1 MAKKVINIG
10 TTGNDATGD
19 SIREG
24 FKKVNENFTE
34 IYAAIGLGGGL
45 TFESLDN
52 TPGSLTGNKIY
63 TSDAAGS
70 NIVER
75 TLEGVG
81 IGIDFTSDPTKVLIS
96 NTGTELRL
104 DSTPQLGNDLDAQ
117 SFLIENL
124 GDPQKPGDAV
134 NRGYADANYIN
145 TAGDTATG
153 VIQLKD
159 GNDPRIPTLP
169 AEIINK
175 QYADTK
181 VPLVGGN
188 MTGPLFLS
196 ETPQYGDPALQA
208 ATKEYVDQNSFTTE
222 NNIFVS
228 TKGRSEAEMKAAGVT
243 QNVIG
248 RSNSY
253 AFKTVREACFYA
265 ERILKGDITLKEQ
278 GLLPAS
284 HEVYWRV
291 PGKKPGPYTINQAA
305 DGTEDLTNV
314 IANNLLTKNRTF
326 IQQEVLAWIERE
338 IADGDNTDGFS
349 TSFTFDR
356 DKCYRDVGLIIDAV
370 SFDLTYVGNSKTV
383 DAALSYWD
391 GATSRVAG
399 QQTET
404 VAALNKARD
413 IVVNYI
419 LTNTV
424 YPSITAGVN
433 PNAVALI
440 NANKEFVIDE
450 TIAYINAN
458 VAAGTGIWAGF
469 TYDEAKCSRD
479 LGIILDGIVFDIQY
493 GGNTKTRH
501 NASLYWDG
509 ATSQVAGQQA
519 QTVAASNFAKNLVT
533 DYILLNQTWTSLQTA
548 VFKTFQTTL
557 NNNGESQARFDVEEL
572 MDDLASVISNG
583 LGSLPTLVGTT
594 ANSSGIKQY
603 IDTSATVEAGA
614 AATVTSLMNI
624 VTSVITSGTGAAPA
638 KVGGQGREQNIPAP
652 EITIFVE
659 SGVYEELLPIVIPEN
674 TSLKGDEQRRTVIQP
689 VLGVRPPVRAQNLK
703 FERGDTRRYDG
714 TGTPQAA
721 RFRNHYDSQYSQ
733 ADTSTGINTQGNAS
747 VRLKN
752 LVYYPKYGMYFEW
765 QGTRYYIKNFSFDPA
780 GVSDFTRADCELF
793 TDPNLAFST
802 TLQNDIPNNTVIEL
816 KLMNQHCDMFL
827 VNNSTILRNA
837 TYRRCQG
844 FHMVLDPEG
853 QILTKSPYVQVASVF
868 AGQGGG
874 GQLVDGNAG
883 VQYGTVVDNPATGTS
898 ITLTGLTR
906 PVQLPTTFLYQGTG
920 AFEKRTYRIIGATA
934 AVDDGL
940 GNTPTTFKSTLTLAN
955 DTRIEVNARSLPTGN
970 IPQSEQIRIET
981 AGNKSMTSN
990 DYTQVNSDGYGLVAT
1005 NAGLVETVSVFT
1017 YYCDI
1022 AYWARNGGQIRS
1034 LNGSNAYGRVAL
1046 QAEGSN
1052 PNENVQS
1059 GQVFYEQLNAYQTG
1073 SPDLDGTT
1081 EVTVHNPDG
1090 SEALTGQVFL
1100 NIRNFDYLP
1109 IANSRFILTPFSTNN
1124 DGTVYEIDE
1133 VEENIEIIT
1142 GISIASTAVVTTQ
1155 DNHYYRDG
1163 SVIRLFGLDGN
1174 GMVNTDGVYY
1184 CKVTG
1189 AKTFEV
1195 YTDANLTSG
1204 LDTTTKGNPSY
1215 SGSGGQVFGGGRC
1228 KLNLGQA
1235 LAIGVGTDVPDG
1247 ARIKITIGKKLKV
1260 QNLVDTP
1267 RVLPSSAMQYA
1278 TGNQQVFRILGIDR
1292 RTAKEPGG
1300 DIDFQELL
1308 FDLVVP
1314 PDRTAGETVKV
1325 TTQISTLRATGHDF
1339 LNIGWGNFINSN
1351 YPNNVFGP
1359 PAGRPDF
1366 SSDQASEAV
1375 ELGAGR
1381 VFYASTDQDGNFRV
1395 GRFFRVNQGDGSVEL
1410 NANISLT
1417 NVDGLGFTK
1426 GTVVDEFSTD
1436 DKMQGKSDDA
1446 VPTEASIVT
1455 YLNSSI
1461 VGRHEDG
1468 TSITDITSNGA
1479 QKSTTQGGL
1488 LARDG
1493 WDSVDK
1499 PWNKMQGT
1507 LNLGNNIISNI
1518 QNGTNLTD
1526 GVNKNYTDNV
1536 FRGDFTGS
1544 IRTDVKGFTM
1554 LNDSTLDTGA
1564 IDMNGNRIKSLRE
1577 PVDGTDAV
1585 TKDYVDVRNIFGE
1598 LQGVTITGNPNNTD
1612 LVMFNGVNSTD
1623 GFGNPINGLIN
1634 VGLDTTTDTTP
1645 SSPTFGEPAFTGS
1658 DIRITRTANSIN
1670 VQLASGSV
1678 KNTDVSA
1685 AAAIAQSKLAMN
1697 AATTRANA
1705 TGITQAN
1712 LGLASFHNTQFNITN
1727 GWVELATPTSLNQS
1741 LGTPI
1746 SKLSFVTGNSI
1757 LGNPDVSN
1765 NSVQALTPA
1774 QVRGIISFDASVES
1788 YLTENVLQSNGGI
1801 TVSGGTLTGTLVTN
1815 GGTPAQTG
1823 AGLRPAT
1830 NEVGD
1835 IGSSSNR
1842 YNDIYSKTFVGTVIK
1857 EADTTTNLTVKG
1869 ANDSAVL
1876 VVSDTTVSGL
1886 PSVTSTGNLATTTTY
1901 ENSVFIGKARRLET
1915 GRTISITGGMTGS
1928 ATFDGSE
1935 NVSISVTPATQ
1946 VGDPLDGTYVR
1957 KGGISEGSAL
1967 TNTLG
1972 VRGLIPSSGVS
1983 ETAPGSGIFVNST
1996 ADNTYDI
2003 GKSETFNIL
2012 TVVGATQAS
2021 PCVITTG
2028 TAHGATN
2035 GTQITFSNVGGMT
2048 QLNGNTYYLK
2058 SLTTVTFELYNDL
2071 ALTSAVDGTTFGAFT
2086 GGGTATW
2093 SNNDANRF
2101 ATIHAVTFQGTATA
2115 ARFADLAEK
2124 YRADVDY
2131 EPGTVLMFGGETE
2144 VTLAKGKATTKVAGI
2159 VSTDPA
2165 YLMNSGLID
2174 NHVVSLALQGRVPCK
2189 VVGKIS
2195 KGDMLVVSSID
2206 GVATAASSSPK
2217 LGTIIGKS
2225 LMNYDSDEVGVIEV
2239 VVGRQ

>member
-52 TPGSLTGNKIY
+52 TPNSLTGNKIY
-63 TSDAAGS
+63 TSDASGS

-81 IGIDFTSDPTKVLIS
+81 IGVDFTSDPTKVLIS

-124 GDPQKPGDAV
+124 GAPQKPGDAV
-134 NRGYADANYIN
+134 NRGYADATYIN
-145 TAGDTATG
+145 TDGDTATG

-159 GNDPRIPTLP
+159 GSNPRIPTLD
-169 AEIINK
+169 AEIVNK

-181 VPLVGGN
+181 VPLVGGS

-196 ETPQYGDPALQA
+196 ETPQYSDPPLQA
-208 ATKEYVDQNSFTTE
+208 ATKQYVDQNSFTTE

-228 TKGRSEAEMKAAGVT
+228 TKGRTEAEMLAGGIT

-248 RSNSY
+248 RSQSY

-291 PGKKPGPYTINQAA
+291 PGRKPGPYTINQAA

-326 IQQEVLAWIERE
+326 VQQETLAWIERE
-338 IADGDNTDGFS
+338 IADGDNTDSFA
-349 TSFTFDR
+349 TSFTFNR
-356 DKCYRDVGLIIDAV
+356 DKCYRDIGLIIDAV

-383 DAALSYWD
+383 DAAKSYWD

-399 QQTET
+399 QQSET
-404 VAALNKARD
+404 VAAINFARD
-413 IVVNYI
+413 LVLNYI
-419 LTNTV
+419 LTNTA
-424 YPSITAGVN
+424 YPSLSVGLN
-433 PNAVALI
+433 PYAVALI

-450 TIAYINAN
+450 TIAYINAQIATN
-458 VAAGTGIWAGF
+458 AGIWAGF
-469 TYDEAKCSRD
+469 TYDEAKCARD

-501 NASLYWDG
+501 NAALYWDG
-509 ATSQVAGQQA
+509 ATSQVAGQQQ
-519 QTVAASNFAKNLVT
+519 QTIAASNFAKNLVT
-533 DYILLNQTWTSLQTA
+533 DYILLNQDWTSLQTA
-548 VFKTFQTTL
+548 VFKTFQTKTA
-557 NNNGESQARFDVEEL
+557 NNGESQARFDVETL
-572 MDDLASVISNG
+572 MDDLADVIVNG
-583 LGSLPTLVGTT
+583 LGNLPSLVGTRLNT
-594 ANSSGIKQY
+594 SGVVQY
-603 IDTSATVEAGA
+603 IDTSAPVEPGASTTV
-614 AATVTSLMNI
+614 ATLMNI
-624 VTSVITSGTGAAPA
+624 VTSVITSGLGAAPA

-659 SGVYEELLPIVIPEN
+659 SGVYEELLPIVVPEN
-674 TSLKGDEQRRTVIQP
+674 TSLKGDEQRRVVIQP
-689 VLGVRPPVRAQNLK
+689 ILGVRPPSRSLNLK
-703 FERGDTRRYDG
+703 FERGDIRRYDG

-733 ADTSTGINTQGNAS
+733 ADTSVGINTVGNAS

-752 LVYYPKYGMYFEW
+752 LVYYPKFGQYFEW
-765 QGTRYYIKNFSFDPA
+765 QGVRYYIKNFSFDPD
-780 GVSDFTRADCELF
+780 GFGDFTRADIELF

-802 TLQNDIPNNTVIEL
+802 QLQHDIPNNTVIEL
-816 KLMNQHCDMFL
+816 KLLNQHCDMFL
-827 VNNSTILRNA
+827 VNNATILRNA

-883 VQYGTVVDNPATGTS
+883 VQYGVVVDNPATGTS

-906 PVQLPTTFLYQGTG
+906 TVQIPTTILYQGLG
-920 AFEKRTYRIIGATA
+920 ASEKKTYRIIGATA
-934 AVDDGL
+934 AVDDGT
-940 GNTPTTFKSTLTLAN
+940 GNGTFKSTLTLAN
-955 DTRIEVNARSLPTGN
+955 DTQIVTDAKSLPTGN
-970 IPQSEQIRIET
+970 IPQGEQIRIET

-990 DYTQVNSDGYGLVAT
+990 DYTNVNSDGYGLVAT

-1081 EVTVHNPDG
+1081 EVTIHNPDG

-1100 NIRNFDYLP
+1100 NIRDIDYLP
-1109 IANSRFILTPFSTNN
+1109 FANSRFILTPFSSNN

-1142 GISIASTAVVTTQ
+1142 AVSISSTAVVTTQ
-1155 DNHYYRDG
+1155 DNHYYRNG

-1184 CKVTG
+1184 CKVVG

-1195 YTDANLTSG
+1195 YTDANLTNG
-1204 LDTTTKGNPSY
+1204 LDTTSKGNPSY

-1235 LAIGVGTDVPDG
+1235 LSIGVGTDVPDG
-1247 ARIKITIGKKLKV
+1247 ARIKLTIGKKIKLK
-1260 QNLVDTP
+1260 NLVDTP

-1278 TGNQQVFRILGIDR
+1278 TGNQEVYRILGIDR

-1300 DIDFQELL
+1300 DVDFQELL
-1308 FDLVVP
+1308 FDLVIP
-1314 PDRTAGETVKV
+1314 PDRTANETVKV

-1339 LNIGWGNFINSN
+1339 LNIGWGNYVNSN
-1351 YPNNVFGP
+1351 YPNNVFGA

-1446 VPTEASIVT
+1446 VPTEASVVT
-1455 YLNSSI
+1455 YLNSTI

-1468 TSITDITSNGA
+1468 TSITNITSNGA

-1507 LNLGNNIISNI
+1507 LNLANNIISNI

-1577 PVDGTDAV
+1577 PEDGTDAV
-1585 TKDYVDVRNIFGE
+1585 NKDYVDVRNIFGE
-1598 LQGVTITGNPNNTD
+1598 LQGVTISGNPNNTD
-1612 LVMFNGVNSTD
+1612 LVMFNGVNTTD
-1623 GFGNPINGLIN
+1623 GFGNPINGIVN
-1634 VGLDTTTDTTP
+1634 VALDTTTDTTP
-1645 SSPTFGEPAFTGS
+1645 GSPTFGEPSGTGS
-1658 DIRITRTANSIN
+1658 DIRITRIGNSIN
-1670 VQLASGSV
+1670 VQFATGSV
-1678 KNTDVSA
+1678 KNADVSTNA
-1685 AAAIAQSKLAMN
+1685 QIAQSKLAMN
-1697 AATTRANA
+1697 AATTRANS
-1705 TGITQAN
+1705 TGITQSD
-1712 LGLASFHNTQFNITN
+1712 LGLASFHNTQFSSTN
-1727 GWVELATPTSLNQS
+1727 GFVQLATPTSLSQT
-1741 LGTPI
+1741 LGVPI
-1746 SKLSFVTGNSI
+1746 SKLSYVTGNSI

-1765 NSVQALTPA
+1765 NAVQALTPA
-1774 QVRGIISFDASVES
+1774 QIRTIISFDASVES

-1815 GGTPAQTG
+1815 GGVPALSG
-1823 AGLRPAT
+1823 AGIRPAT

-1835 IGSSSNR
+1835 IGNSTAR
-1842 YNDIYSKTFVGTVIK
+1842 YNDVYSKTFIATNIK
-1857 EADTTTNLTVKG
+1857 EADTSTDLTFKG
-1869 ANDSAVL
+1869 ANDTVVL
-1876 VVSDTTVSGL
+1876 KISDGVVTGL
-1886 PSVTSTGNLATTTTY
+1886 PALTPTANLGTTTTY

-1915 GRTISITGGMTGS
+1915 PRTISISGGMVGS

-1935 NVSISVTPATQ
+1935 NISISVAPSVA

-1957 KGGISEGSAL
+1957 KTGISEGSVL
-1967 TNTLG
+1967 SGTLG
-1972 VRGLIPSSGVS
+1972 VRSLLPSSGITGAGVFTNVRS
-1983 ETAPGSGIFVNST
+1983 
-1996 ADNTYDI
+1996 DNTYDI
-2003 GKSETFNIL
+2003 GHSETFNVL
-2012 TVVGATQAS
+2012 SVTGATQAN

-2028 TAHGATN
+2028 TAHGATD
-2035 GTQITFSNVGGMT
+2035 GTQITINNVSGMT
-2048 QLNGNTYYLK
+2048 ELNGNTYYLK
-2058 SLTTVTFELYNDL
+2058 SLSPTTFELYTNFG
-2071 ALTSAVDGTTFGAFT
+2071 LTNGVDSTVFT
-2086 GGGTATW
+2086 SYVSGGTATW

-2115 ARFADLAEK
+2115 ARFADLAEN
-2124 YRADVDY
+2124 YRADDNY
-2131 EPGTVLMFGGETE
+2131 EPGTVLMFGGQKE
-2144 VTLAKGKATTKVAGI
+2144 VTISTGKATTKVAGI

-2189 VVGKIS
+2189 VIGKIS
-2195 KGDMLVVSSID
+2195 KGDMLVASDID

-2225 LMNYDSDEVGVIEV
+2225 LMDYDSKEVGVIEV